1 MLLRGRLDAGPR
13 VGHPWAMTKH
23 PFIVA
28 ALLAALL
35 GGFAG
40 CGTNRAHHK
49 AALLPEQPRQA
60 VQIFGPQ
67 GERVPWAV
75 MLETLSG
82 ADVIVIGESHGHPL
96 GLAAAASLWE
106 DLLADHPEAALLM
119 EFFER
124 DTQVAL
130 DDYLTDITD
139 EEAFRKAA
147 NRTEGNYPPG
157 HAQMV
162 EAAKEAG
169 VPVIAANAP
178 RRYVRKTTPEGYE
191 TLTSL
196 GAEQRRLFTVPDAL
210 LEGRYR
216 DDFFKVM
223 GAAGHGDD
231 DQNAEEGEQS
241 TEEDEQSTE
250 EGEQSTEGESDKGG
264 EDESISTEKLER
276 VQKFYYSMQMWDDTM
291 ADSVVRAVEEGYTP
305 AVLVVGR
312 FHSDFE
318 GGTIQF
324 IKQKHPGLAIRTLS
338 MITSGEADIAEDDIG
353 AGDFV
358 LYVGEMPSVE

>member
-1 MLLRGRLDAGPR
+1 
-13 VGHPWAMTKH
+13 
-23 PFIVA
+23 
-28 ALLAALL
+28 
-35 GGFAG
+35 
-40 CGTNRAHHK
+40 GTNRAHHK

-60 VQIFGPQ
+60 VQIFGPS

-75 MLETLSG
+75 MLETVSG

-106 DLLADHPEAALLM
+106 DLLADHPDAALLM

-147 NRTEGNYPPG
+147 SRTKGNYPPG

-169 VPVIAANAP
+169 IPVIAANAP

-191 TLTSL
+191 NLTSL
-196 GAEQRRLFTVPDAL
+196 GAEQQRLFTVPDAL
-210 LEGRYR
+210 IEGRYR

-223 GAAGHGDD
+223 GAAGHGAD
-231 DQNAEEGEQS
+231 DQN
-241 TEEDEQSTE
+241 TEDS
-250 EGEQSTEGESDKGG
+250 EQSTEGESEKNG
-264 EDESISTEKLER
+264 EDETISTEKLEK

-291 ADSVVRAVEEGYTP
+291 ADSVVRAIEDGYTP

-324 IKQKHPGLAIRTLS
+324 IKQRHPGLDIRTLS
-338 MITSGEADIAEDDIG
+338 MITSGKSDIAEDDIG

-358 LYVGEMPSVE
+358 LYIGEMPSEE

>member
-1 MLLRGRLDAGPR
+1 
-13 VGHPWAMTKH
+13 MTKH

-35 GGFAG
+35 GSFTG

-49 AALLPEQPRQA
+49 AALLPEKPRQA
-60 VQIFGPQ
+60 VQIFGPN

-75 MLETLSG
+75 MLETVSD

-106 DLLADHPEAALLM
+106 DLLADHPDAALLM

-124 DTQVAL
+124 DSQVAL
-130 DDYLTDITD
+130 DDYLTGITE

-162 EAAKEAG
+162 EAAKDAG

-191 TLTSL
+191 NLTSL
-196 GAEQRRLFTVPDAL
+196 GAEQQRLFVVPETII
-210 LEGRYR
+210 EGEYR
-216 DDFFKVM
+216 DAFFEVM
-223 GAAGHGDD
+223 GAAGHGDETQETKD
-231 DQNAEEGEQS
+231 AEDSEQS
-241 TEEDEQSTE
+241 AN
-250 EGEQSTEGESDKGG
+250 GESEKNG
-264 EDESISTEKLER
+264 EDKTISTENLER
-276 VQKFYYSMQMWDDTM
+276 VQKFYYSMQMWDATM
-291 ADSVVRAVEEGYTP
+291 ADSVVRAAEAGYTP

-318 GGTIQF
+318 GGTVQF
-324 IKQKHPGLAIRTLS
+324 IKQQLPGVTVRTLS
-338 MITSGEADIAEDDIG
+338 VVTSDEDDIAEDDIG

-358 LYVGEMPSVE
+358 LYVGGMPSEE